1 MPNPEPPAQPP
12 REASGA
18 PPGAGAT
25 VTSRELLGESGVL
38 RIRHGPETYVLRRT
52 RTGKLILT
60 K

>member
-1 MPNPEPPAQPP
+1 MPIPETPRPTPQARGPEPAP
-12 REASGA
+12 REDG
-18 PPGAGAT
+18 

-38 RIRHGPETYVLRRT
+38 RIRHGPDTYLLRRT